1 MKVFENQIKVCSHKK
16 YLCHRAKTKYDRYG
30 MFSYVTAI
38 KYCGVSAT
46 FLSVR
51 EGKWCMIYDIKTF
64 DDDRSAASMSF
75 IDCNIY

>member
-1 MKVFENQIKVCSHKK
+1 
-16 YLCHRAKTKYDRYG
+16 

-75 IDCNIY
+75 INCNIY